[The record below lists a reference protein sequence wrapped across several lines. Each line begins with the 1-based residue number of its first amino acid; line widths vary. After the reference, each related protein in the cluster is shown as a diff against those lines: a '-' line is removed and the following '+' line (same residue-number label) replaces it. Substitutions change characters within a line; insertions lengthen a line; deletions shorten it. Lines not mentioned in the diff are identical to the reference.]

1 MNKKIFFLSFR
12 FESFIFKRPIY
23 YLFIFNSFILIP
35 ALVFIE
41 WNAPLLSELKLWY
54 PVEILDSAG
63 ADFRLLLVTRWRCVG
78 DVGVAVL
85 EEVPDEGLVA
95 FEILL
100 VEADRGGG
108 SGLARLPF
116 LPELGVG
123 GAVNFLGSF
132 CDVGGVARTKL
143 FLSICS
149 WTDNVFTKNKY
160 ESVGPGFE
168 SQ

>member
-1 MNKKIFFLSFR
+1 M
-12 FESFIFKRPIY
+12 
-23 YLFIFNSFILIP
+23 
-35 ALVFIE
+35 
-41 WNAPLLSELKLWY
+41 
-54 PVEILDSAG
+54 
-63 ADFRLLLVTRWRCVG
+63 G

-108 SGLARLPF
+108 SGLARFLPF

-123 GAVNFLGSF
+123 GAPWAVNFFGSF

-149 WTDNVFTKNKY
+149 
-160 ESVGPGFE
+160 
-168 SQ
+168 

>member
-1 MNKKIFFLSFR
+1 M
-12 FESFIFKRPIY
+12 
-23 YLFIFNSFILIP
+23 
-35 ALVFIE
+35 
-41 WNAPLLSELKLWY
+41 
-54 PVEILDSAG
+54 
-63 ADFRLLLVTRWRCVG
+63 G

-108 SGLARLPF
+108 SGLARFLPF

-123 GAVNFLGSF
+123 GAVNFFGSF

-149 WTDNVFTKNKY
+149 
-160 ESVGPGFE
+160 
-168 SQ
+168 

>member
-1 MNKKIFFLSFR
+1 M
-12 FESFIFKRPIY
+12 
-23 YLFIFNSFILIP
+23 
-35 ALVFIE
+35 
-41 WNAPLLSELKLWY
+41 
-54 PVEILDSAG
+54 
-63 ADFRLLLVTRWRCVG
+63 G

-108 SGLARLPF
+108 SGFARLPF

-123 GAVNFLGSF
+123 GAVNFFGSF

-149 WTDNVFTKNKY
+149 CTDNVFTEK
-160 ESVGPGFE
+160 
-168 SQ
+168 

>member
-1 MNKKIFFLSFR
+1 M
-12 FESFIFKRPIY
+12 
-23 YLFIFNSFILIP
+23 
-35 ALVFIE
+35 
-41 WNAPLLSELKLWY
+41 
-54 PVEILDSAG
+54 
-63 ADFRLLLVTRWRCVG
+63 G

-108 SGLARLPF
+108 SGLARFLPF
-116 LPELGVG
+116 LPELVGVG
-123 GAVNFLGSF
+123 GAVNFFGSF

-149 WTDNVFTKNKY
+149 
-160 ESVGPGFE
+160 
-168 SQ
+168 